1 MINQGEEGIH
11 LFFVYEGT
19 ADAHKTIQGKE
30 TVVMSYKVG
39 DYFGERALLKKE
51 PRAATIIATSDELK
65 VVSVERD
72 AFMRLLGPLDDIMR
86 RNMEMYAKYM

>member
-1 MINQGEEGIH
+1 MINQGEEGTH

-51 PRAATIIATSDELK
+51 P
-65 VVSVERD
+65 
-72 AFMRLLGPLDDIMR
+72 
-86 RNMEMYAKYM
+86 